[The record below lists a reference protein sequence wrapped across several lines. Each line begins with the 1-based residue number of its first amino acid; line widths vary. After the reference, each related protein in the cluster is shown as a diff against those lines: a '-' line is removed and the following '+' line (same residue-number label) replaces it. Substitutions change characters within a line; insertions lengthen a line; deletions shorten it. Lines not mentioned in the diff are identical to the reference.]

1 LKNKW
6 LEHEVKKITIARPRE
21 KVFAPDGCGV
31 VSVHWILFLEDTKA
45 KGSCAAE
52 LLGKLALYLQGRVQS
67 ATLEV
72 PKVIEHYLLKF

>member
-1 LKNKW
+1 MRI
-6 LEHEVKKITIARPRE
+6 EEQVAGARSEKITIARPRE
-21 KVFAPDGCGV
+21 TVFAPDGCGV

-52 LLGKLALYLQGRVQS
+52 PLGKLALYLQS

-72 PKVIEHYLLKF
+72 PKVMEHYLLKF